1 MEKNMNTLRSGLFF
15 LALLSLIGFLAPSS
29 ALAQDD
35 SVPPC
40 CHNDMVAPPTD
51 IIIIIDLDTEIPS
64 NDDTADEDGIPQSVA
79 AGSIDAVAEV
89 AADRTRL
96 LALSQGN
103 SLPLSEMRIKQ
114 S

>member
-1 MEKNMNTLRSGLFF
+1 MNTLRSGLFF

-40 CHNDMVAPPTD
+40 CHNDMVAPQTD
-51 IIIIIDLDTEIPS
+51 IIIIIDLDTEIPP
-64 NDDTADEDGIPQSVA
+64 NDTAANVDGISQSVA
-79 AGSIDAVAEV
+79 AGSIDAVAEMTV
-89 AADRTRL
+89 DKTRL
-96 LALSQGN
+96 LALPQGN
-103 SLPLSEMRIKQ
+103 SLPYSEKRAQQ